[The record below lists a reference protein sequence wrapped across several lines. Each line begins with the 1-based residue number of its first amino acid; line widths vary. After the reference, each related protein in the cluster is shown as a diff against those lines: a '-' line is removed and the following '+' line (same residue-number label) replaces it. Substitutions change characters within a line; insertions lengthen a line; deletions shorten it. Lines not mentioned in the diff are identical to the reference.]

1 MPCLRC
7 HTVNSTNITAD
18 PITPAIEVIGLS
30 KHFLPGRAA
39 LQNLNLR
46 IQPGER
52 VALLG
57 ASGSGKSTLLRLLS
71 GLEVGDRDAAHG
83 SGSIRIFGSTLQAQ
97 GRLAANVRELRRDI
111 GLVFQQ
117 FNLVGRLSVMTN
129 VMTGLSAALPLAQ
142 VLTGRF
148 PVNQQVRGLDALRM
162 LGLEEQ
168 AFQRA
173 STLSGGQQQRAAIAR
188 VLVQGARI
196 LLADE
201 PVASLDPASTRRVM
215 DHLRHLNESRGLTL
229 VVSLHHIDLAR
240 RYCNRVVA
248 LRQGQLVY
256 DGPSAELNADLL
268 HHLYGEAAQELLT
281 PANEAT
287 APENSPSPFLQAQ
300 AA

>member
-1 MPCLRC
+1 VKTPQTTSR
-7 HTVNSTNITAD
+7 SE
-18 PITPAIEVIGLS
+18 PPAIEIDGLS
-30 KHFLPGRAA
+30 KHFQPARAA
-39 LQNLNLR
+39 LRPLNLR
-46 IQPGER
+46 IEAGER

-71 GLEVGDRDAAHG
+71 GLEAGDANASHEGRV
-83 SGSIRIFGSTLQAQ
+83 SIFGRTLQQ
-97 GRLAANVRELRRDI
+97 NGRLAANVRELRRDI
-111 GLVFQQ
+111 GMVFQQ

-148 PVNQQVRGLDALRM
+148 PMGEQVRGMDALRM

-201 PVASLDPASTRRVM
+201 PVASLDPASTQRVM
-215 DHLRHLNESRGLTL
+215 DHLLHLNTSRGLTL
-229 VVSLHHIDLAR
+229 VVSLHHVELAK
-240 RYCNRVVA
+240 RYCTRVVA
-248 LRQGQLVY
+248 LRQGELVY
-256 DGPSAELNADLL
+256 DGPSSALDGETL
-268 HHLYGEAAQELLT
+268 HRLYGDAARELLGLPTSPADAAQ
-281 PANEAT
+281 PVA
-287 APENSPSPFLQAQ
+287 LQAQ